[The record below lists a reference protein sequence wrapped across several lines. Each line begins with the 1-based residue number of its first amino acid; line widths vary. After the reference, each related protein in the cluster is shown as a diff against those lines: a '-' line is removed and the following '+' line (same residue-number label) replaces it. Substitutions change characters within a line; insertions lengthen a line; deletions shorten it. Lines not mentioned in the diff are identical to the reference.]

1 MNTKFGWL
9 TYLRH
14 YQGDSGF
21 RSRNPMYDESDATLG
36 GLAFEGPYGREHLP
50 VMTYRWSNG
59 MPEEFPASWALP
71 ESDIMR
77 ALEYFVQ
84 HEGRRAPFVQWHDDA
99 VAEPSSEIT
108 QPTEKGEFTVVPQTA
123 SEMKVEVIREV
134 RFLTGLGLKRK
145 ILPRARQRSQGGR
158 GRNEAE
164 KITATL
170 EKVGPRSR
178 SIVLRE

>member
-1 MNTKFGWL
+1 MVTPAGSPVWP
-9 TYLRH
+9 TSGGTLRH
-14 YQGDSGF
+14 SLRNSFGKSGF
-21 RSRNPMYDESDATLG
+21 AWMRAASPVHVVGNDLMQTPEHNVIYTSTSSLKGRANPGHTHEHKVWLADVFEALPGRQRLSFPQPDYDESDATLG

-99 VAEPSSEIT
+99 VAEPSSE
-108 QPTEKGEFTVVPQTA
+108 
-123 SEMKVEVIREV
+123 
-134 RFLTGLGLKRK
+134 
-145 ILPRARQRSQGGR
+145 
-158 GRNEAE
+158 
-164 KITATL
+164 
-170 EKVGPRSR
+170 
-178 SIVLRE
+178 